1 MFRYYR
7 RLCGS
12 RIKNYKTNWI
22 SPFFRILLEGGA
34 SRHILTD
41 QGERP
46 IDLVDPGDARM
57 IQVMLSPL
65 EKKRWKKYFVKQKI
79 NQFHHITPYFWS
91 STRRS
96 PLTYADLIV
105 SVFVACGDF
114 TKENTQN
121 NWKIV
126 WFQYFITPRIL
137 IEKGSIQE

>member
-1 MFRYYR
+1 M
-7 RLCGS
+7 
-12 RIKNYKTNWI
+12 N
-22 SPFFRILLEGGA
+22 SPLFFRILLEGGA

-65 EKKRWKKYFVKQKI
+65 EKKRWKKYFVKI

-121 NWKIV
+121 NWNIA
-126 WFQYFITPRIL
+126 WFLSIL
-137 IEKGSIQE
+137 HNTTDTNWERVFSRVGSNTGYAVIKSM